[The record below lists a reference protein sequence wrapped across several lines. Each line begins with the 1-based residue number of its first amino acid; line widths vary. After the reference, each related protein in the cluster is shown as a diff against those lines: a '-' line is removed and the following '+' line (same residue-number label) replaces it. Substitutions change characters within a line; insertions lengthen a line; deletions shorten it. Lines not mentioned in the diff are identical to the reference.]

1 VADGRERRSARDR
14 EDARQDARAPQATS
28 IPVSPRAAVVLGAL
42 GFLALIGLLWAAP
55 SVLYIALGG
64 ATLALTLSFPVR
76 LLSRVMRR
84 GLAVLV
90 TVVVLLGLISL
101 GFAFLVPLLV
111 DQLGGLVSFLPE
123 MAARAQGFFEDAV
136 DYAEERWTLPMESED
151 IIDDAAQDLFDRARD
166 LAEGALTGLVGF
178 VSSAFNVGV
187 LLFGIVV
194 VAIYAVLDI
203 RRIKAA
209 YLRATPRAYRRDARE
224 LWRSFD
230 ASLSRY
236 LGGLVVVLV
245 VQGALSGLA
254 LWLIGVPY
262 PVALGAWVS
271 LTAVI
276 PYLGAWLGAIPAL
289 LLAAFVSPSALVLTA
304 LAFVG
309 IQQLES
315 HVLTP
320 RIQGQAVRMHPIV
333 VILTVVGGAEL
344 AGLAGAIFAVPALAV
359 LRVATDFLRARLY
372 VRR

>member
-1 VADGRERRSARDR
+1 
-14 EDARQDARAPQATS
+14 
-28 IPVSPRAAVVLGAL
+28 
-42 GFLALIGLLWAAP
+42 
-55 SVLYIALGG
+55 
-64 ATLALTLSFPVR
+64 
-76 LLSRVMRR
+76 
-84 GLAVLV
+84 V
-90 TVVVLLGLISL
+90 TVVVLLGLVAL
-101 GFAFLVPLLV
+101 GLVLLVPLLV
-111 DQLGGLVSFLPE
+111 DQLGGLISFLPQ
-123 MAARAQGFFEDAV
+123 MAARTQDFFEGALEFLEERESLPV
-136 DYAEERWTLPMESED
+136 DAEEILDGAT
-151 IIDDAAQDLFDRARD
+151 QDLFDRARD
-166 LAEGALTGLVGF
+166 LAENLLTGIVGF

-209 YLRATPRAYRRDARE
+209 YLRAVPRAYRRDARA
-224 LWRSFD
+224 LWTSFD
-230 ASLSRY
+230 TSLSRY

-245 VQGALSGLA
+245 VQGVLSGAA
-254 LWLIGVPY
+254 LWMIGVPY

-271 LTAVI
+271 VTAII

-289 LLAAFVSPSALVLTA
+289 VLAVFVSPTAVVLTA
-304 LAFVG
+304 LAFVA

-359 LRVATDFLRARLY
+359 LRVVTDFLRDRLY
-372 VRR
+372 VKR